1 MYKVETNPEFTEL
14 IHLCLIAFDS
24 VSKLV
29 QFLLFIGISILSE
42 LKDLLT
48 PFFYAYLR
56 CVSFTR
62 TRFLKKSLSSLFW
75 V

>member
-24 VSKLV
+24 VSKL
-29 QFLLFIGISILSE
+29 FRCLFFIGISILRIE
-42 LKDLLT
+42 RFAD
-48 PFFYAYLR
+48 PFFYACFR

-62 TRFLKKSLSSLFW
+62 TRFLKKS
-75 V
+75 